1 MADAAVAQMVER
13 EETSLVKGFNSNP
26 DHLLSALSQVRILPR
41 QKSSDFLSRELYC
54 GKTSLVKDFHSNENW
69 HMWVRIPPQ

>member
-1 MADAAVAQMVER
+1 MADAAVAQTVER

-41 QKSSDFLSRELYC
+41 QKPSDFLSLRALLWKNKSC
-54 GKTSLVKDFHSNENW
+54 QRLS
-69 HMWVRIPPQ
+69 QQ

>member
-1 MADAAVAQMVER
+1 MADAAVAQTVER

-41 QKSSDFLSRELYC
+41 QKPSDFLSRGAL
-54 GKTSLVKDFHSNENW
+54 L
-69 HMWVRIPPQ
+69 